1 MTAAGVERLAGLLN
15 QLAEEYPTDPDGTSP
30 VTVAL
35 QPPHDPAAGAQL
47 TPGHLDWLADMVER
61 ELASSRAAH
70 IDGTGRC
77 GHCRGTGRVGSPRC
91 PSCRAS
97 TERIEVEGEEVWRC
111 PACGRRTYGT
121 TDPDADDD
129 LPAFE
134 EDGIVY
140 HGTGEADEEATAEL
154 ASQQSALDDWDED
167 DDGDG
172 EPGGDVPAVGS
183 R

>member
-15 QLAEEYPTDPDGTSP
+15 QLAEEYPTDPDGTAP

-35 QPPHDPAAGAQL
+35 QPPHGPAATARL

-70 IDGTGRC
+70 IDGTGQC
-77 GHCRGTGRVGSPRC
+77 GHCRGTGRVGAPRC
-91 PSCRAS
+91 PSCRAA
-97 TERIEVEGEEVWRC
+97 TEVIEVEGEEVWRC
-111 PACGRRTYGT
+111 PACGRRTYGV
-121 TDPDADDD
+121 DPDADDD
-129 LPAFE
+129 LPSFE
-134 EDGIVY
+134 ADGIVY
-140 HGTGEADEEATAEL
+140 HGTGEPDEEATAEL
-154 ASQQSALDDWDED
+154 ASQQYPFDED
-167 DDGDG
+167 EGDDEDG